1 VPLEYSIVW
10 VICVVTCGLEA
21 VTVGWP
27 GAPQDRLPAGSPSTQ
42 PFVLLSA
49 GNRVT
54 AVDLVFYTRT
64 RQDKF
69 GMWLRDG
76 HALRHL
82 GAENLCHLAG
92 CSTDRW
98 RSARVACQGVG

>member
-1 VPLEYSIVW
+1 MAGW
-10 VICVVTCGLEA
+10 VLLKSVCQLVRRVLS
-21 VTVGWP
+21 
-27 GAPQDRLPAGSPSTQ
+27 L
-42 PFVLLSA
+42 FVLVSA
-49 GNRVT
+49 GNHVT
-54 AVDLVFYTRT
+54 AVDLVFCIRT

-76 HALRHL
+76 HALRHV
-82 GAENLCHLAG
+82 GAENLCHPAG

>member
-1 VPLEYSIVW
+1 MPLEYSIVW

-21 VTVGWP
+21 VTVVGRVLLKIVYQLVRR
-27 GAPQDRLPAGSPSTQ
+27 ALSL
-42 PFVLLSA
+42 FVLVSA

-54 AVDLVFYTRT
+54 AVDLVFCTRT

-76 HALRHL
+76 HALRHV
-82 GAENLCHLAG
+82 GAENQCQLAG
-92 CSTDRW
+92 CSTNRW

>member
-1 VPLEYSIVW
+1 MPLEYSIVW

-21 VTVGWP
+21 V
-27 GAPQDRLPAGSPSTQ
+27 
-42 PFVLLSA
+42 SA

-54 AVDLVFYTRT
+54 AVDLVFCTRT

-76 HALRHL
+76 HALRHV

-98 RSARVACQGVG
+98 SSARVACQGVG